1 MKILAFPKYGDIRNP
16 VLYNLNKHFEND
28 EDISIDE
35 FNILKPFSKKYDI
48 FHIHWPDY
56 FFVNS
61 FLYTLLR
68 MVYFFTIIFVF
79 KILNTKIIWTV
90 HNLKPHNNYHPKI
103 NKFSISLFTKL
114 LDSIVVMSKESK
126 KNIYEEYPSL
136 KSKKCSLIYH
146 GLYDNYKN
154 FISKVDAK
162 KKLGIENN
170 KKILLYIGIINEYKN
185 ILTLIDKFKKLNSD
199 KYILIIAGTV
209 TSKKLK
215 LEIQKKRQYKNIIF
229 DLKFIPDDEL
239 QYYFNA
245 SDLVVL
251 PFSSVLNSGSVM
263 LSLSFNRPVLCSN
276 MGTLKELSD
285 IVGHNIVNTY
295 NEFSLDN
302 IDAIIQNLKKVDL
315 NSLKIFDNKIL
326 SQQLKQTYIKTI
338 NGQ

>member
-1 MKILAFPKYGDIRNP
+1 M
-16 VLYNLNKHFEND
+16 
-28 EDISIDE
+28 
-35 FNILKPFSKKYDI
+35 
-48 FHIHWPDY
+48 
-56 FFVNS
+56 
-61 FLYTLLR
+61 
-68 MVYFFTIIFVF
+68 
-79 KILNTKIIWTV
+79 
-90 HNLKPHNNYHPKI
+90 
-103 NKFSISLFTKL
+103 
-114 LDSIVVMSKESK
+114 
-126 KNIYEEYPSL
+126 
-136 KSKKCSLIYH
+136 
-146 GLYDNYKN
+146 
-154 FISKVDAK
+154 
-162 KKLGIENN
+162 
-170 KKILLYIGIINEYKN
+170 
-185 ILTLIDKFKKLNSD
+185 DKFKKLNSD

>member
-1 MKILAFPKYGDIRNP
+1 M
-16 VLYNLNKHFEND
+16 
-28 EDISIDE
+28 
-35 FNILKPFSKKYDI
+35 
-48 FHIHWPDY
+48 
-56 FFVNS
+56 
-61 FLYTLLR
+61 
-68 MVYFFTIIFVF
+68 
-79 KILNTKIIWTV
+79 
-90 HNLKPHNNYHPKI
+90 
-103 NKFSISLFTKL
+103 
-114 LDSIVVMSKESK
+114 
-126 KNIYEEYPSL
+126 
-136 KSKKCSLIYH
+136 
-146 GLYDNYKN
+146 YDNYKN

-199 KYILIIAGTV
+199 KYILVIAGTV

-215 LEIQKKRQYKNIIF
+215 LKIQKKRQYKNIIF